1 MTHKV
6 TLLGMGLFLFSFLYS
21 CNEQEIKEDAVT
33 DISKNRSVETVVS
46 VEHADSVDI
55 LVTKHKIWNKNSL
68 AKEIITRDTI
78 PSLGDTVITVTKD
91 GNEIQQTAK
100 KDYEFYIT
108 VQ

>member
-6 TLLGMGLFLFSFLYS
+6 RLLGIGLFLFSLLYS
-21 CNEQEIKEDAVT
+21 CNEKEIKEDAVS
-33 DISKNRSVETVVS
+33 DISKNGSVETVVS
-46 VEHADSVDI
+46 VEHSDSVDI
-55 LVTKHKIWNKNSL
+55 LVTKHKIWNKNYL

-78 PSLGDTVITVTKD
+78 PALGDTLITVTKD
-91 GNEIQQTAK
+91 GNEIQQTSK